1 MRYGKSMLAAVVVFM
16 GLTASASAQGFA
28 VSGLTGNA
36 FGNGVGLGGA
46 GYSNFGYNSGYGGY
60 NNFGGYNGGYNTG
73 PWFYP
78 GTYTAR
84 TYPQTGNNMFGL
96 MNSIRTQTGAGN
108 SYRYGYGP
116 AVGGR
121 RR

>member
-1 MRYGKSMLAAVVVFM
+1 MRHGKSLLAAIIVVS
-16 GLTASASAQGFA
+16 GLASSASAQGFA
-28 VSGLTGNA
+28 VSGFAGDAL
-36 FGNGVGLGGA
+36 GNGIA
-46 GYSNFGYNSGYGGY
+46 YNNFGYNNFGYNSGYGGI
-60 NNFGGYNGGYNTG
+60 NNFGLYNGGYNTG

-96 MNSIRTQTGAGN
+96 MNSIQTQTGAGN

>member
-1 MRYGKSMLAAVVVFM
+1 MLAAVAVLA
-16 GLTASASAQGFA
+16 GLASSASAQGFA
-28 VSGLTGNA
+28 VAGATGNE
-36 FGNGVGLGGA
+36 FSNGVGFGGV
-46 GYSNFGYNSGYGGY
+46 GY
-60 NNFGGYNGGYNTG
+60 NNFATSNFGSNNGFVGYNNYSAFNNGYNTG

-84 TYPQTGNNMFGL
+84 TYTQTNNNMFGL
-96 MNSIRTQTGAGN
+96 MNSIQTQTGAGN